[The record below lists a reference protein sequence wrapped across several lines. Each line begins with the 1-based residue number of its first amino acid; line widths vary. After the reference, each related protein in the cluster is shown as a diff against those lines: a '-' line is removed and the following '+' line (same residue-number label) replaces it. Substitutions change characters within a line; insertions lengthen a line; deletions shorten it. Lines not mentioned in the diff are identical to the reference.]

1 MEPMRAAPLTGGGAG
16 EPVRGYVSK
25 TDLVAALIRELII
38 TGELAAGEQL
48 RQRDLAQRFHVSQTP
63 VREAM
68 RRLESEGLLTCD
80 THRGFTVVA
89 QDVGRVEENF
99 QIRAALESLGAS
111 LAARKIDAGGLARLR
126 ALNDQM
132 RTL

>member
-1 MEPMRAAPLTGGGAG
+1 MTTP
-16 EPVRGYVSK
+16 GYVSK
-25 TDLVAALIRELII
+25 TDLVAALIRELVI
-38 TGELAAGEQL
+38 TGELEPGEQL

-89 QDVGRVEENF
+89 PDVGRVEENF
-99 QIRAALESLGAS
+99 QIRAATVKPRWVSQVSSPSDSSRRIAS
-111 LAARKIDAGGLARLR
+111 
-126 ALNDQM
+126 
-132 RTL
+132 RTGVWLT